1 MYKNG
6 YLENCI
12 NNNEGSRYLVRG
24 YNFTTKNKLDE
35 LVIEELTF
43 IYTDKHTND
52 LTQFKDELMK
62 ADIKEFI
69 LTDNGSGLLDILHGL
84 NSVNIKVKDLVKF
97 DYRDKWD
104 DMHTLKGIRMS
115 VEV

>member
-1 MYKNG
+1 MYKND
-6 YLENCI
+6 YLNNCI

-24 YNFTTKNKLDE
+24 YNFTLMNKLDE
-35 LVIEELTF
+35 LVIDELTF
-43 IYTDKHTND
+43 IYTDKQKED
-52 LTQFKDELMK
+52 LTQFKDELVK
-62 ADIKEFI
+62 ADVKEFI
-69 LTDNGSGLLDILHGL
+69 LTDNGSALMDILHAL
-84 NSVNIKVKDLVKF
+84 DSVNIKVNGLLKF